1 MTAST
6 APGSS
11 ATKNTPE
18 WVSAA
23 RKNAREAVRKVRC
36 ESRPVSRYGF
46 NLLPIVRYKVGVSP
60 LNHTAHRVAQ
70 ELRQEGVAMT
80 QLDDLLEDDAALQRL
95 QTYVESLRAEVID
108 EGQNGEGEL
117 SSFGKSFLIELLGE
131 RPVLMP
137 GSPLVRLAL
146 HPQIRGVAEAYSG
159 MKLRVQDVNA
169 WVNLPRSV
177 EAEQSQLWHRDL
189 PEDHDIVKC
198 FIYVRPVNKANG
210 PMKYVRRSN
219 TPQGRRV
226 KFPSEWDGIG
236 YRIPDEAVL
245 SVVPDDYVVEATGPA
260 GTVLFAD
267 TRGLHRGG
275 HATGD
280 ERVVV
285 QITYASNA
293 CCRPRNLTPADSAA
307 AEQLSDFRLAR

>member
-6 APGSS
+6 TTGPS
-11 ATKNTPE
+11 AKSTPD
-18 WVSAA
+18 WVNSA
-23 RKNAREAVRKVRC
+23 RKNARVAIRKVRC
-36 ESRPVSRYGF
+36 ETRPIARYGF
-46 NLLPIVRYKVGVSP
+46 NLLPIVRYKVGVTP
-60 LNHTAHRVAQ
+60 LNVTAHRVAE
-70 ELRQEGVAMT
+70 ELRREGVAMT

-95 QTYVESLRAEVID
+95 QAYVESLRSEVVE
-108 EGQNGEGEL
+108 EGQNDEGEL

-169 WVNLPRSV
+169 WVNLPRPN

-198 FIYVRPVNKANG
+198 FIYVRAVRKETG
-210 PMKYVRRSN
+210 PMRYVRRSN
-219 TPQGRRV
+219 TAQGRRV

-236 YRIPDEAVL
+236 YRIPDSAVH
-245 SVVPDDYVVEATGPA
+245 SVVPDDYIVEATGPA
-260 GTVLFAD
+260 GTVMFAD

-275 HATGD
+275 HATGE
-280 ERVVV
+280 ERLVV

-307 AEQLSDFRLAR
+307 AEQLADFRLAR

>member
-6 APGSS
+6 ATGSS
-11 ATKNTPE
+11 AKPTPD
-18 WVSAA
+18 WISAA
-23 RKNAREAVRKVRC
+23 RKNVRQAIRKVRC
-36 ESRPVSRYGF
+36 ENRPIARYGF
-46 NLLPIVRYKVGVSP
+46 NLLPIVRYKVGVTP
-60 LNHTAHRVAQ
+60 LNLTAHRVAE

-80 QLDDLLEDDAALQRL
+80 SLEDLLEDDAALQRL
-95 QTYVESLRAEVID
+95 QAYVESLRSEVID
-108 EGQNGEGEL
+108 EHPEDEDEL
-117 SSFGKSFLIELLGE
+117 SSYGKDFLIELLGE

-169 WVNLPRSV
+169 WVNLPRV
-177 EAEQSQLWHRDL
+177 GDAEQSQRWHRDL

-198 FIYVRPVNKANG
+198 FIFVRPVRAASG
-210 PMKYVRRSN
+210 PLKYVRRSN
-219 TPQGRRV
+219 TTQGRRV

-236 YRIPDEAVL
+236 YRVPDRAVD
-245 SVVPDDYVVEATGPA
+245 SVVPRDYVLEATGPA

-275 HATGD
+275 HATGE
-280 ERVVV
+280 ERLVV

-293 CCRPRNLTPADSAA
+293 CCRPRNLMPADSAA
-307 AEQLSDFRLAR
+307 AEQLTDFRLAR